1 MSKPFDAT
9 LKDLAG
15 IDPRGLLAEIDAPPT
30 VPVRLLNVDLST
42 VTTATDIVFGLGEPL
57 QEVIHLDVQ
66 AGPDPEKHRDLLAY
80 HALLHRQYRVPVH
93 SILLLLRRDA
103 LLSRQTGNIHY
114 APRPDRGKMDF
125 GYEVLRLWE
134 RPVEALLSSGLGA
147 LPLAPLCRLPEGL
160 SLEEAM
166 RWVFTRL
173 LERLDEAGEPAR
185 VRRLLK
191 AAFVLGTLR
200 LDREQLRSLVH
211 GVRIM
216 GEFDIIE
223 ELLGEGRA
231 EGRTAGRA
239 EGVQR
244 VLLCQGRKKFGE
256 PDEATRLALAGITDL
271 EHLDRLSERLLE
283 VATWQELLQ
292 TP

>member
-9 LKDLAG
+9 LKDLAS
-15 IDPRGLLAEIDAPPT
+15 IDPGGLLGGIDAPPT

-42 VTTATDIVFGLGEPL
+42 VTAATDIVFGLGEPL
-57 QEVIHLDVQ
+57 QEVIHLDAQ

-80 HALLHRQYRVPVH
+80 SALLHRQYRVPVH
-93 SILLLLRRDA
+93 SILLLLRHEA
-103 LLSRQTGNIHY
+103 LLKSQTGSIHY
-114 APRPDRGKMDF
+114 EPRPGRGKMDF

-160 SLEEAM
+160 SLEEGM
-166 RWVFTRL
+166 RWVVTRV
-173 LERLDEAGEPAR
+173 LERLDEAGEPAL
-185 VRRLLK
+185 VQRLFK
-191 AAFVLGTLR
+191 AAFVLSTLR
-200 LDREQLRSLVH
+200 LDREQLRSLVK
-211 GVRIM
+211 GLRIM
-216 GEFDIIE
+216 GEHNIFE
-223 ELLGEGRA
+223 ELVDEF
-231 EGRTAGRA
+231 RA

-244 VLLCQGRKKFGE
+244 VLLHLGRKKCGE

-271 EHLDRLSERLLE
+271 DRLDRLSERVLE
-283 VATWQELLQ
+283 VASWQELLQ

>member
-15 IDPRGLLAEIDAPPT
+15 IDPCGLLAEIDAPPT

-42 VTTATDIVFGLGEPL
+42 VTAPTDIVFGLGEPL

-93 SILLLLRRDA
+93 SILLLLRREA
-103 LLSRQTGNIHY
+103 LLHRQTGNIHY
-114 APRPDRGKMDF
+114 TARPGRGKMEFD
-125 GYEVLRLWE
+125 YEVLRLWE
-134 RPVEALLSSGLGA
+134 RPVEVLLSSGLGA
-147 LPLAPLCRLPEGL
+147 LPLAPLCRLPDGL
-160 SLEEAM
+160 SLEEGM
-166 RWVFTRL
+166 RWVLTRV
-173 LERLDEAGEPAR
+173 LERLDKADEPALA
-185 VRRLLK
+185 RRLLK
-191 AAFVLGTLR
+191 ATFVLGTLR
-200 LDREQLRSLVH
+200 LDREQLQTLVQ

-216 GEFDIIE
+216 GEEFDIIE
-223 ELLGEGRA
+223 VLLDEGRA
-231 EGRTAGRA
+231 EGRA

-244 VLLCQGRKKFGE
+244 ALLRLGRRKFGE
-256 PDEATRLALAGITDL
+256 PDEATRLALRDITDL
-271 EHLDRLSERLLE
+271 ERLDRLSERLLE